1 MHKGRTAA
9 IALGQLQEL
18 ASAWGEAAICRG
30 SVTGQ
35 GSKGLGRHQQITWI
49 NESTALAAGSR
60 HWLPQVRSVVG
71 IGGQSAV
78 YMTHLEKEDAAAMV
92 VSMNAQCAAGTG
104 AFLEEQVSR
113 LGIPLEDYSRHAA
126 EARQVPAIAGRCSV
140 FAKTDIIHHQQEG
153 VPVAAILQGLA
164 HALVK
169 NYRANVVKKHPLKTP
184 LLLTGGVAR
193 HQAIVKALI
202 TVLHLKE
209 AEVVVA
215 PDCGSVTAL
224 GAALEGLKGNW
235 SFQMSAFKEA
245 LEALENPANQLPA
258 GGNTSASTSP
268 QSLSLRPLAGFGQD
282 DSHLRHEYLPLS
294 HSPSLRGY
302 LGIDIGST
310 STNVVFMDEDR
321 HIRSFQYLR
330 TKGDPL
336 EAVRQGLALVAAH
349 LGERLTVLGVG
360 TTGSG
365 RQLAGKYAGAD
376 AVMDEITAQAAA
388 AQALD
393 PQVDTIIEIGGQ
405 DSKFIR
411 MEGGRVTDFEMN
423 KICAAGTGSFIE
435 EQAKKLN
442 LSMEDFSPLALQASQ
457 PADLGDRCTVFIETS
472 IAAALSRQEP
482 MANIAAGLAYAIAR
496 NYLYKVVGQKQLGE
510 RILLQGGVAHNQ
522 AVVNAFRSLLGD
534 RTVLVPPFFS
544 VTGAYGAALLTQ
556 AQQQSSLEQQALH
569 SQFRGFHLEPGTAF
583 MAGIAAASPSPAPSV
598 PPQTKSMAQAVEA
611 HYLAGYDPAPNP
623 AKKTVGIPRV
633 LFLHKLFPLFNTFF
647 KELGFRVVLSEKTHG
662 ETVTLSQEHAL
673 DETCY
678 PIKLINGHVAQL
690 MAQGIDYL
698 FLPSLYTM
706 AHPVSTT
713 RQNYGCVYM
722 QCFPRLV
729 AQTMN
734 LDAAGVKLLSPAL
747 SFEFG
752 KQYMMKT
759 LLEMGKNLGKN
770 QAITALALAKG
781 MKALKTFEKQVETL
795 GSKALSSLDQEPFAF
810 VIITRAYGVSDPVL
824 NMGIPQKLEK
834 MGYRVLTLSHLP
846 AHDLDT
852 ANEHPNLYWPFGQ
865 HILSGA
871 RLVKEHPRL
880 VPIYLT
886 NHGCGPDTV
895 LLHYFREM
903 MEDRPFLH
911 LEVDEHFSDVGVLTR
926 LEAFVNSL
934 KNHYQ
939 HQENQQKAGMATPHP
954 PAKEAFNAQA
964 LRTQAL
970 DAQAFKVQEP
980 ADASELLQRARLR
993 PLPPVNIHHRLNPPA
1008 VSGQWLIPPLYPY
1021 ADLLAAYLK
1030 HQGINARV
1038 LPMTNRQTLSLGRQQ
1053 TLTKEAVTF
1062 AALAGDVLAAA
1073 LERQEHRQQ
1082 KQTQDSDAA
1091 VKNRGFLIPT
1101 SQGAE
1106 VGGQYHRLIRQK
1118 LDAAGAAET
1127 PLWAPF
1133 TEDLVN
1139 QPQYG
1144 LPLFRLV
1151 VAGDLVNLAPVA
1163 ERPALLHQMITAV
1176 GPEGIHPRV
1185 LEKTA
1190 RLLAA
1195 PKAGGEAS
1203 RHQLSKGLVSTG
1215 QAPTDQASR
1224 ARVPRLLALGEVGM
1238 LYNDHLNH
1246 HILKTM
1252 EEEGIQ
1258 VTRAPLSEA
1267 LWLLWHDTVH
1277 QAGKS
1282 GKEAA
1287 EKNETLNQCAS
1298 LLKNMHRFLGA
1309 NGLFEEDPARLVQR
1323 ADEIMGLYAGGFGRY
1338 RAAKMLG
1345 SHSPVSGAP
1354 DTSNPFGTSSTSGS
1368 STTSGI
1374 SGIVTL
1380 ASLYEN
1386 TGTILNIRLS
1396 EEVLQRQMLPVLNL
1410 ALDAE
1415 MTETDQAKIDTCVYA
1430 LKHQQNARKACI
1442 I

>member
-1 MHKGRTAA
+1 MYSIGMDMGYAAVKTVLVNKDGDIIESCYQLHKGQASA
-9 IALGQLQEL
+9 VALEQLQGL
-18 ASAWGEAAICRG
+18 VAAWGQETICWG
-30 SVTGQ
+30 GVTGQ
-35 GSKGLGRHQQITWI
+35 GSKGLGKHQHITWI

-60 HWLPQVRSVVG
+60 HLFPQVRSVVG

-78 YMTHLEKEDAAAMV
+78 YMTHLEKEDPAAMV
-92 VSMNAQCAAGTG
+92 VSLNAQCAAGTG

-126 EARQVPAIAGRCSV
+126 GAVQVPAIAGRCSV
-140 FAKTDIIHHQQEG
+140 FAKTDIVHHQQEG
-153 VPVAAILQGLA
+153 VPVADILQGLA
-164 HALVK
+164 YALVK

-184 LLLTGGVAR
+184 ILFTGGVAC
-193 HQAIVKALI
+193 HQAIVKALCA
-202 TVLHLKE
+202 VFQLQEEEL
-209 AEVVVA
+209 VVA
-215 PDCGSVTAL
+215 PECGCVTAL
-224 GAALEGLKGNW
+224 GAALVGLKGGW
-235 SFQMSAFKEA
+235 PLKVDALAEA
-245 LEALENPANQLPA
+245 LAQGKGDAANNTIQVALSSQALMPDQP
-258 GGNTSASTSP
+258 S
-268 QSLSLRPLAGFGQD
+268 SLQPLAGFGEA
-282 DSHLRHEYLPLS
+282 DSHRRHECLPLET
-294 HSPSLRGY
+294 HIPLRGY

-321 HIRSFQYLR
+321 HIRSLHYLR

-336 EAVRQGLALVAAH
+336 EAVRRGLAQVTAH
-349 LGERLTVLGVG
+349 LGEALTVLGVG

-388 AQALD
+388 AYALD

-411 MEGGRVTDFEMN
+411 LEAGRVIDFEMN

-442 LSMEDFSPLALQASQ
+442 LSMEDFSPLALRASQ

-482 MANIAAGLAYAIAR
+482 MENIAAGLAYAIAR

-510 RILLQGGVAHNQ
+510 RILFQGGVAHNQ
-522 AVVNAFRSLLGD
+522 AVVNAFRSLLGEK
-534 RTVLVPPFFS
+534 TVLVPPFFS

-556 AQQQSSLEQQALH
+556 ARKEPAP
-569 SQFRGFHLEPGTAF
+569 SQFRGFHLAPGTRF
-583 MAGIAAASPSPAPSV
+583 MASIATAPPPAAV
-598 PPQTKSMAQAVEA
+598 PPRSHNMAQAVEA

-633 LFLHKLFPLFNTFF
+633 LFFHKLFPLFNTFF
-647 KELGFRVVLSEKTHG
+647 KELGFRVLLSEKTHG

-678 PIKLINGHVAQL
+678 PVKLINGHVAQL
-690 MAQGIDYL
+690 MSQGIDYL

-729 AQTMN
+729 AHTMN
-734 LDAAGVKLLSPAL
+734 LEGSGVQLLSPAL

-759 LLEMGKNLGKN
+759 LLEMGKTLGKN
-770 QAITALALAKG
+770 QVLTALALAKG

-810 VIITRAYGVSDPVL
+810 VIITRAYGVADPVL

-871 RLVKEHPRL
+871 RLVMEHPRL

-895 LLHYFREM
+895 LLHYFRQTM
-903 MEDRPFLH
+903 GDRPFLH
-911 LEVDEHFSDVGVLTR
+911 VEVDEHFSDVGILTR

-934 KNHYQ
+934 KNHYAQ
-939 HQENQQKAGMATPHP
+939 QGETLYQEHQG
-954 PAKEAFNAQA
+954 
-964 LRTQAL
+964 
-970 DAQAFKVQEP
+970 QEP
-980 ADASELLQRARLR
+980 RGTDELLRLAQQH
-993 PLPPVNIHHRLNPPA
+993 PLPPVNIYHSLTPPQA
-1008 VSGQWLIPPLYPY
+1008 PKKWLIPHLYPY
-1021 ADLLAAYLK
+1021 ADLLAAYLQ
-1030 HQGINARV
+1030 HQGITARV
-1038 LPMTNRQTLSLGRQQ
+1038 LPMTSRQTLSLGRRH
-1053 TLTKEAVTF
+1053 TLTKEAITF
-1062 AALAGDVLAAA
+1062 AALAGDLLAASPVA
-1073 LERQEHRQQ
+1073 PDKKRGAGAEDPAE
-1082 KQTQDSDAA
+1082 KCA
-1091 VKNRGFLIPT
+1091 GFLIPT

-1118 LDAAGAAET
+1118 LDEGGAT
-1127 PLWAPF
+1127 KTSLWAPF
-1133 TEDLVN
+1133 AEDLVKN
-1139 QPQYG
+1139 PQWG

-1151 VAGDLVNLAPVA
+1151 VAGDLVNLAPAA
-1163 ERPALLHQMITAV
+1163 ERPALLHQLMTAV
-1176 GPEGIHPRV
+1176 GTEGIHPRV
-1185 LEKTA
+1185 LEKAA
-1190 RLLAA
+1190 RHLAEQS
-1195 PKAGGEAS
+1195 AGSGS
-1203 RHQLSKGLVSTG
+1203 VTS
-1215 QAPTDQASR
+1215 QA
-1224 ARVPRLLALGEVGM
+1224 PRLLALGEMGM

-1252 EEEGIQ
+1252 EEEGIG

-1277 QAGKS
+1277 QTGKNGKESAGKTD
-1282 GKEAA
+1282 GKDCSDAL
-1287 EKNETLNQCAS
+1287 KQCAD
-1298 LLKNMHRFLGA
+1298 LLKTMHRLLEPRSF
-1309 NGLFEEDPARLVQR
+1309 FEEDPAGLVQR
-1323 ADEIMGLYAGGFGRY
+1323 ADQVMGLYAGGFGRY
-1338 RAAKMLG
+1338 RAAKTLG
-1345 SHSPVSGAP
+1345 CHSGA
-1354 DTSNPFGTSSTSGS
+1354 SGM
-1368 STTSGI
+1368 

-1396 EEVLQRQMLPVLNL
+1396 EEALQQQLLPVLCL

-1415 MTETDQAKIDTCVYA
+1415 MTETDQAKIDTYVYA
-1430 LKHQQNARKACI
+1430 LKEKHRQMTSRPAPMENWECMEKSKAAGSWE
-1442 I
+1442 